1 LSGDAES
8 IKKNYS
14 SNLEFVTDLKKL
26 KDQKKIICEVGGSWL
41 ENCIIDKKVYWD
53 IEKDIP

>member
-1 LSGDAES
+1 M
-8 IKKNYS
+8 
-14 SNLEFVTDLKKL
+14 TDLKKL
-26 KDQKKIICEVGGSWL
+26 KDAKKVLCDVNGSWL